1 MRYEGEVWPTKKVE
15 MPLGQMPVLEI
26 YGAKL
31 PQSITIG
38 RFLAKQFQLAGND
51 NFEQAKVDAVVDT
64 IIDIMSKIIPIRLE
78 QDETK
83 KQELMKNLP
92 LKNYLNIYKI
102 LKV

>member
-1 MRYEGEVWPTKKVE
+1 
-15 MPLGQMPVLEI
+15 MPVLEVN
-26 YGAKL
+26 GVKL

-38 RFLAKQFQLAGND
+38 RFLAKQFQLAGKD
-51 NFEQAKVDAVVDT
+51 NSEQAKVDAVVDT

-102 LKV
+102 LKVQVNYMVIVVRTLLVIN

>member
-1 MRYEGEVWPTKKVE
+1 
-15 MPLGQMPVLEI
+15 
-26 YGAKL
+26 
-31 PQSITIG
+31 
-38 RFLAKQFQLAGND
+38 
-51 NFEQAKVDAVVDT
+51 VDAVVDT